1 MILVEGLGGVGDCAG
16 TMMIEVFRVHADG
29 PEVGRARDDLP
40 GKEEG
45 GMTTP
50 LVRQLLRPLMGSKSF
65 ET

>member
-1 MILVEGLGGVGDCAG
+1 
-16 TMMIEVFRVHADG
+16 MIEVFRVHADG